1 MTVRTTTGR
10 RDRLVE
16 SSLRPVLASLGR
28 SPLRILDAG
37 GGDGRDAV
45 ELARLGHEVTILD
58 TAGSAL
64 AAAQERAAAAGV
76 AHRIRTVAADLD
88 DIATLATITKH
99 RAGGSGSFDLVL
111 CHDVL
116 PARGTPAQVV
126 ADVAA
131 LTSSVHAGGALSLL
145 APVGNPGS
153 GLLRL
158 ERELVQGALLA
169 SGCEIEQIS
178 DDVLDMAT
186 GTRYWHLLA
195 RRTTP

>member
-1 MTVRTTTGR
+1 MTVRATTGR

-16 SSLRPVLASLGR
+16 SSLRPYLASSGR
-28 SPLRILDAG
+28 NLLRILDAG

-45 ELARLGHEVTILD
+45 ELARLGHEVTVLD

-76 AHRIRTVAADLD
+76 AHRIRTVSVDLD

-116 PARGTPAQVV
+116 PARGTQAQVV

-145 APVGNPGS
+145 APVGDPGP

-169 SGCEIEQIS
+169 SGCEIEQIG
-178 DDVLDMAT
+178 DDVLDEAT
-186 GTRYWHLLA
+186 GVRHWHLLA
-195 RRTTP
+195 RRTAP